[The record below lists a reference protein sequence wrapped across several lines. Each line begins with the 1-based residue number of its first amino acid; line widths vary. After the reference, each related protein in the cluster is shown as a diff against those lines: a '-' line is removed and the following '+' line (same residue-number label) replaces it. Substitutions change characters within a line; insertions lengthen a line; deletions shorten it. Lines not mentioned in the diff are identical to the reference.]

1 MSKSE
6 RELAFLHDLYI
17 APDWGERFAD
27 LIDQHIKLPAKGRVL
42 YVAAG
47 TGTHTL
53 SLQEKGGAEI
63 DVIGVDES
71 EEKLNIARA
80 KATAMKSLQGAKFAA
95 SQLETLEFG
104 DDEFAAVIGDAS
116 LVAPERVPEMLAE
129 MIRVAAPGAT
139 VALNL
144 TTAASF
150 GEFFSI
156 YWEALSNTDLL
167 DSAAQVEDLIKEQRI
182 ISDAEELATNAGLDD
197 VESWTQKEEFTF
209 ASGEEFLNSPLVADF
224 LLERW
229 LELLPAGDAAARN
242 RVKQEIV
249 RLVDEERSEIDFV
262 LSIKATLVKG
272 RKPKEN

>member
-63 DVIGVDES
+63 DIIGVDES

-95 SQLETLEFG
+95 SQLETLDFG
-104 DDEFAAVIGDAS
+104 DDEFAAVVGDAS
-116 LVAPERVPEMLAE
+116 LVAPERVPEILAE

-144 TTAASF
+144 TTAAS
-150 GEFFSI
+150 
-156 YWEALSNTDLL
+156 
-167 DSAAQVEDLIKEQRI
+167 
-182 ISDAEELATNAGLDD
+182 
-197 VESWTQKEEFTF
+197 
-209 ASGEEFLNSPLVADF
+209 
-224 LLERW
+224 
-229 LELLPAGDAAARN
+229 
-242 RVKQEIV
+242 
-249 RLVDEERSEIDFV
+249 
-262 LSIKATLVKG
+262 
-272 RKPKEN
+272 